1 MPENPIETAANELKK
16 WLEVLEKLLN
26 KMESDKLA
34 KDAAK
39 LSADRHNEHM
49 EALKDLKK
57 EISKNPDSPAA
68 KEALEKIDAAEK
80 GLDENNPDVKKEIS
94 KNPDSPAAKEALGK
108 IDAAEKGLDENNP
121 DVKKEIGKNPDSP
134 QANNDLNE
142 SHALQEDSSVSDEIA
157 ASGPKSGTRG
167 RSQSLPE
174 RLDKKARSG
183 SVHDSIQKEDGDLQ
197 VVKDHKAKQVQ
208 DLDLGNGQR
217 ARSQSLP
224 APSTALPGKI

>member
-1 MPENPIETAANELKK
+1 
-16 WLEVLEKLLN
+16 
-26 KMESDKLA
+26 
-34 KDAAK
+34 
-39 LSADRHNEHM
+39 M

-94 KNPDSPAAKEALGK
+94 
-108 IDAAEKGLDENNP
+108 
-121 DVKKEIGKNPDSP
+121 KNPDSP

-224 APSTALPGKI
+224 AASTALPGKI

>member
-1 MPENPIETAANELKK
+1 MPENPVETAANELKK

-80 GLDENNPDVKKEIS
+80 GLDENNPDVKKEI
-94 KNPDSPAAKEALGK
+94 
-108 IDAAEKGLDENNP
+108 
-121 DVKKEIGKNPDSP
+121 GKNPDSP

-167 RSQSLPE
+167 RSQSLPD

-224 APSTALPGKI
+224 AANTALPGKI